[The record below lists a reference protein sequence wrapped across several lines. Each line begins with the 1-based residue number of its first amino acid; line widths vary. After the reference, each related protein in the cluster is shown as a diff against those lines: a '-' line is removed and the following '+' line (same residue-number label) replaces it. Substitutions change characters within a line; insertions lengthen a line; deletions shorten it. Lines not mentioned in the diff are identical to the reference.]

1 MPRTFMPSRPWTAIA
16 VPEEA
21 VRAGSTETTAL
32 DPVSVILHACVNVM
46 FNLSFA
52 TSGLD
57 LCVDEVNTDFASL
70 KTIVKLLSR
79 ENVDPDQPAL
89 IAKYLAALSKLTA
102 TKSCIS
108 TALIR
113 PAFVQVGDPF
123 VWDRSI

>member
-32 DPVSVILHACVNVM
+32 DPVSVILHACVN
-46 FNLSFA
+46 
-52 TSGLD
+52 
-57 LCVDEVNTDFASL
+57 TDFASL

-102 TKSCIS
+102 TKSSIS